1 MIVIPAIDLLNNECV
16 RLHQGKYDEVTAYNS
31 DPVKQAQFFEAH
43 DFTHLHVV
51 DLEGARSK
59 HVVHEAVLENIC
71 KATSLTVDF
80 GGGIKTE
87 EDLQKALNAG
97 ASAVTLGSIAVDA
110 PEKCQVWIR
119 KYGAEKFIIGA
130 DVKHEKIATHGWTQ
144 TSDKTVLEL
153 IQDYMQLGLRKVIC
167 TDISKDGTMTGPA
180 LGLYEKIIHHCP
192 GVELIA
198 SGGIG
203 KNEDLDQLNAL
214 GCYAAITGKALYENK
229 INLLRIEKGA
239 WRTTTETK
247 ENK

>member
-16 RLHQGKYDEVTAYNS
+16 RLHQGKYDEVTSYNS
-31 DPVKQAQFFEAH
+31 NPVKQALYFQEH

-59 HVVHEAVLENIC
+59 HVVHEQVLEAIC
-71 KATSLTVDF
+71 SETSLTVDF

-87 EDLQKALNAG
+87 EDLQKAFKAG
-97 ASAVTLGSIAVDA
+97 AKAVTLGSIAVQS
-110 PEKCQVWIR
+110 PEICQLWIQ

-130 DVKHEKIATHGWTQ
+130 DVKYEKIATHGWTQ

-167 TDISKDGTMTGPA
+167 TDVSKDGTMSGPA
-180 LGLYEKIIHHCP
+180 LGLYKKIIEHCP
-192 GVELIA
+192 VVELIA

-203 KNEDLDQLNAL
+203 KNKDLDELYKI
-214 GCYAAITGKALYENK
+214 GCYAAITGKALYEDK
-229 INLLRIEKGA
+229 INLLRIEKGF
-239 WRTTTETK
+239 W
-247 ENK
+247 NKKDMKPID